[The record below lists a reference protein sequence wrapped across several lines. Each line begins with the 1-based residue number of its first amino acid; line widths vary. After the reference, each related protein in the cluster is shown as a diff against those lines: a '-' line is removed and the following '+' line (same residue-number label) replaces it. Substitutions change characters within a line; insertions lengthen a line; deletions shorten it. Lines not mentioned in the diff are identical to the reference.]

1 MSREESFYDPA
12 TGQPQVCSGQ
22 CSTCIGR
29 PGNLMDLKPGR
40 VRRMVRDAVQ
50 SGGAIICHQTLSF
63 GDHPEQGGAVC
74 RWFYDAFGHQSNV
87 IRIMSRIGEG
97 FKEIEL
103 PAEDEEDEAMEE
115 ALEIRHRQER
125 GGP

>member
-1 MSREESFYDPA
+1 MSREESFYDRA

-29 PGNLMDLKPGR
+29 PGNPMQLDPGR

-50 SGGAIICHQTLSF
+50 SGGAIICHQTLSY

-74 RWFYDAFGHQSNV
+74 RWFYDHYGHLSNV
-87 IRIMSRIGEG
+87 IRIMGRIGEG

-103 PAEDEEDEAMEE
+103 PDDAEDEDHDQEE
-115 ALEIRHRQER
+115 A
-125 GGP
+125 G